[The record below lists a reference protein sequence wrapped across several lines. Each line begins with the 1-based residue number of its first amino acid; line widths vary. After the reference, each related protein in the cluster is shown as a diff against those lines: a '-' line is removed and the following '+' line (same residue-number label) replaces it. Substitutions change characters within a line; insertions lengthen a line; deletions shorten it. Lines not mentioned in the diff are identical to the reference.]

1 MILTVVTVNGGFYFI
16 SLRGDGKRHSHPL
29 SSNAS
34 ANERRH
40 VYCLCSL
47 RSLAASWGGVR
58 TYQYIGEV
66 MDTNTTLFGSIAHFF
81 VTGGFW
87 MLPIFAAQIV
97 SLAIIAERFIRLY
110 VQRKPELRNQANLF
124 EADIKK
130 GNLDRVILQA
140 RSLERGN
147 ALRNL
152 VEAGAQAAVNMGGRD
167 EVQAKMDEVLMREQS
182 KLEARVEFLAMLGN
196 VGTLLGLLGTIIG
209 MIRSFAAISQA
220 DQMTKATLLAAG
232 VSEAMHATAYG
243 LIMAIPALVMYS
255 VLQNRVN
262 KLSEDMT
269 QAGLRI
275 FNLLGFHYDSVKTRK
290 SN

>member
-1 MILTVVTVNGGFYFI
+1 MGVVMETSF
-16 SLRGDGKRHSHPL
+16 
-29 SSNAS
+29 
-34 ANERRH
+34 
-40 VYCLCSL
+40 
-47 RSLAASWGGVR
+47 
-58 TYQYIGEV
+58 
-66 MDTNTTLFGSIAHFF
+66 FGSIVNFF

-87 MLPIFAAQIV
+87 MLPIFGAQVV
-97 SLAIIAERFIRLY
+97 SLAIIAERFVRLY
-110 VQRKPELRNQANLF
+110 VQRTPELRDQANLF

-130 GNLDRVILQA
+130 GNLERVVMQA
-140 RSLERGN
+140 RSLPQGS
-147 ALRNL
+147 ALRSL
-152 VEAGAQAAVNMGGRD
+152 VEAGSQAAMNMGGRE

-220 DQMTKATLLAAG
+220 DQMTKATLLASG

-255 VLQNRVN
+255 VLQNRIN

-275 FNLLGFHYDSVKTRK
+275 YNLLGFHYDSVRSRK